1 MTVVFYSYTIKNFR
15 SLINKVNTDL
25 DFVIITTNEHNAVL
39 ISENNYNAIMET
51 MYLQQS
57 PANAKHLAKSIA
69 DLERGNTT
77 EIDMDSNE

>member
-1 MTVVFYSYTIKNFR
+1 MTVVFYSYAIKNFR

-51 MYLQQS
+51 LYLQQS
-57 PANAKHLAKSIA
+57 PANAKHIAKSIA

>member
-1 MTVVFYSYTIKNFR
+1 MTVVSYSYAIKNFR
-15 SLINKVNTDL
+15 SLIDKVNTDL
-25 DFVIITTNEHNAVL
+25 DFVTITTNEHNAVL
-39 ISENNYNAIMET
+39 ISENNYNAIVET

>member
-1 MTVVFYSYTIKNFR
+1 MTVVSYSYARKNFR

-25 DFVIITTNEHNAVL
+25 DFVTITTNEHNAVL

-51 MYLQQS
+51 LYLQQS

>member
-1 MTVVFYSYTIKNFR
+1 MTVVFYSYAIKNFR

-25 DFVIITTNEHNAVL
+25 DFVINTTNEHNAVL

>member
-1 MTVVFYSYTIKNFR
+1 MTVVFYSYAIKNFR

>member
-1 MTVVFYSYTIKNFR
+1 M
-15 SLINKVNTDL
+15 NTDL
-25 DFVIITTNEHNAVL
+25 DFVTITTNEHNAVL

-51 MYLQQS
+51 LYLQQS

>member
-1 MTVVFYSYTIKNFR
+1 MTVVFYSYAIKNFR

-39 ISENNYNAIMET
+39 ISENNYNAFMET